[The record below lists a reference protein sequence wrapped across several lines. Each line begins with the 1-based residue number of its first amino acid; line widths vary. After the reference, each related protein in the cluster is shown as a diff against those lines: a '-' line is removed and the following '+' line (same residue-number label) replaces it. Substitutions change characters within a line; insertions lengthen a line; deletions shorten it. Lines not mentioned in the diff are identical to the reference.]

1 MRIIKVS
8 REFGSGGR
16 ELGKRLADIMAFDYY
31 DSEIIL
37 AVSKNSGLDIH
48 DAEKK
53 LKSRVCK
60 IFRLLFGG
68 H

>member
-16 ELGKRLADIMAFDYY
+16 ELGKRLADIMAFGYY
-31 DSEIIL
+31 DREIIL

-48 DAEKK
+48 DAENN
-53 LKSRVCK
+53 
-60 IFRLLFGG
+60 
-68 H
+68 

>member
-8 REFGSGGR
+8 RKFGSGGR

-48 DAEKK
+48 DAENK
-53 LKSRVCK
+53 LKSRGCK
-60 IFRLLFGG
+60 IFRLHFGE

>member
-1 MRIIKVS
+1 MRFIKVS
-8 REFGSGGR
+8 RKFESGGR

-48 DAEKK
+48 DAENK
-53 LKSRVCK
+53 LESRGCK
-60 IFRLLFGG
+60 IFRLLFGE